1 LQHIDH
7 LARVIGPRGSTS
19 AGERQ
24 AADYVCE
31 TFRRSG
37 LEPRVESFRAPV
49 SALQP
54 HVLALTLVL
63 VAVAIQPLAG
73 RASAIAALA
82 LFAAAIVSDLR
93 EVHLRWSPLRVFLPK
108 GSSQNVW
115 AVARAASEARKRV
128 ALVAHFDSQRAALLF
143 SPRLRLVLR
152 VLMPVASA
160 AIVSLAVLL
169 ILGVLVSARTI
180 FLVSWVPV
188 AIIIPILLLNLQ
200 ADFAPYTPGANDN
213 ATGAAL
219 LLALAETLQADSLP
233 NTEVWLVAT
242 GCEEVGCYGA
252 SAFFRAHRA
261 ELQEATILVVD
272 TVGGTGTGPCYLTV
286 EGMLLRYR
294 YDAELLSLAD
304 TIAHER
310 PELGAYGRPLPMGYT
325 DGLPALQAGL
335 RTLTLCGLSREGD
348 MPHWHQPTDT
358 VENIDRQVLGQNY
371 AFIQELLHRIDGSSF
386 P

>member
-1 LQHIDH
+1 MHETLQR
-7 LARVIGPRGSTS
+7 A
-19 AGERQ
+19 
-24 AADYVCE
+24 
-31 TFRRSG
+31 G
-37 LEPRVESFRAPV
+37 LEPRVQSFRAPI
-49 SALQP
+49 SALLP

-63 VAVAIQPLAG
+63 VAVATQPLAG

-93 EVHLRWSPLRVFLPK
+93 EVHLRWSPLRFFLPK

-115 AVARAASEARKRV
+115 AVVRAAGEPRKRV
-128 ALVAHFDSQRAALLF
+128 ALVAHFDSQRTALLF
-143 SPRLRLVLR
+143 RPRLRLVLR
-152 VLMPVASA
+152 VLMPATASV

-169 ILGVLVSARTI
+169 VLGVLVPERTI

-188 AIIIPILLLNLQ
+188 SIIVPILLLNLQ
-200 ADFAPYTPGANDN
+200 GDFAPYTPGANDN

-219 LLALAETLQADSLP
+219 LPTLAETLQTNPLS

-272 TVGGTGTGPCYLTV
+272 TVGGAGTGPCYLTV

-294 YDAELLSLAD
+294 YDAELLVLANSV
-304 TIAHER
+304 AAER
-310 PELGAYGRPLPMGYT
+310 PELGAYSRALPMGYT
-325 DGLPALQAGL
+325 DGLPAMQAGL
-335 RTLTLCGLSREGD
+335 RTLTLCGLSREGE
-348 MPHWHQPTDT
+348 MPHWHQPSDT
-358 VENIDRQVLGQNY
+358 VDKIDRAVLAQNY
-371 AFIQELLHRIDGSSF
+371 TFIQELLRRIDGSASG
-386 P
+386 